1 MSRISHIFSCYEES
15 LKHSIDR
22 YEKAYAAV
30 SKNSVAFY
38 EDFLKTL
45 VKDYSKVYCNPAGL
59 SRMVSKTTDH
69 FERKEIPFVAIDG
82 TCSNDPFSD
91 FMVFFAA
98 AYGVQG
104 SIQLESE
111 PPRLKYNRWSMDQD
125 VSLVAYVPVPYAEAG
140 DITDFEQSERFI
152 VDDNSK
158 INLSSIH
165 TRLMQLAEI
174 YLAYSMARGSV
185 IASPRLILM
194 DLSLSSVMLS
204 TDVGLDRI
212 DIFGHP
218 IGARRMETRDGL
230 VVYSHPINDGLSI
243 PTAKKYRRW
252 SYLVKEFSTSK
263 IKSVSL
269 TDLEKK
275 SNVSV
280 KNWQQSLNEPHARQ
294 LFKVENGI
302 IEPRFDLASSWYDSV
317 RLFEDV
323 CHKLFQLR
331 DPEALVYATIQ
342 EGRERSRWMSPE
354 DISFLVAIG
363 IRALVEACWEKN
375 IMLLSIFKDSSTK
388 YFSGN
393 YVGVLREI
401 GAFPRVTTGYLPW
414 TDRMLLECIAYQVQ
428 TLGCPWTVTEY
439 DSTYMTLH
447 LKEEN
452 GMRSITGVR
461 GDVVSPERLFA
472 RSLVQFFNSR
482 KKATPLMGHVVFLDR
497 LMDPKLDSNLPKG
510 PVIETPALGRIAP
523 AFFGAND
530 DVNNGQDIAIWL
542 LNVLTRNLFPEVIG
556 YPDPLHKADWG
567 AKTVKHRVDGLIKS
581 SVIPFRSRPLSRLFR
596 TTRDSGGK

>member
-30 SKNSVAFY
+30 SRNSLNFY
-38 EDFLKTL
+38 NDFLNTL
-45 VKDYSKVYCNPAGL
+45 VKDYSKIYSNPAGL
-59 SRMVSKTTDH
+59 NRMVSKTVDY

-140 DITDFEQSERFI
+140 DITDFEYSERFV
-152 VDDNSK
+152 VDDDSK

-174 YLAYSMARGSV
+174 YLAYSMARGSM
-185 IASPRLILM
+185 ISSPRLILM

-212 DIFGHP
+212 SIFGHA
-218 IGARRMETRDGL
+218 IGTRKLDTRDGL
-230 VVYSHPINDGLSI
+230 VVYAHPINDDLAV
-243 PTAKKYRRW
+243 PTTKKYRRW
-252 SYLVKEFSTSK
+252 SHLVKELSSAK

-269 TDLEKK
+269 TDLAKK
-275 SNVSV
+275 TNVPVES
-280 KNWQQSLNEPHARQ
+280 WTRTLNEPHAKQ

-302 IEPRFDLASSWYDSV
+302 IESKFDFSSSWYDSV

-323 CHKLFQLR
+323 CHKLFQVR
-331 DPEALVYATIQ
+331 DPEALVYTTTQ
-342 EGRERSRWMSPE
+342 EGREKTRWMSPE

-363 IRALVEACWEKN
+363 IRALVEACWGKN

-393 YVGVLREI
+393 YIGIMREV
-401 GAFPRVTTGYLPW
+401 GAFPTVTAGYLPW

-428 TLGCPWTVTEY
+428 DLGCPWTVTEF

-447 LKEEN
+447 LKDEGGLREV
-452 GMRSITGVR
+452 TGVR
-461 GDVVSPERLFA
+461 GDVVSPERVFA

-497 LMDPKLDSNLPKG
+497 LMDSKLDSNGLEG
-510 PVIETPALGRIAP
+510 PVTETPELGKIAP
-523 AFFGAND
+523 AFFGANED
-530 DVNNGQDIAIWL
+530 TNHGQDIAIWL

-567 AKTVKHRVDGLIKS
+567 AKTVKRRVDGLIKS

-596 TTRDSGGK
+596 TTRDAGGR